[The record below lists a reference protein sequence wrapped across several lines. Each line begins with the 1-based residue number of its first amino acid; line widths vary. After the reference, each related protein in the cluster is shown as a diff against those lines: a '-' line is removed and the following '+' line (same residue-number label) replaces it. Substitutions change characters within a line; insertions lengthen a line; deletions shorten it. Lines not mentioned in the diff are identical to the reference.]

1 MEDKKL
7 ERLTKCPLCKSGHF
21 LNSQEIK
28 DFAVSQEPF
37 IICNCTNCGLKFT
50 NPRPTEVTI
59 APYYDF
65 PEYFSHD
72 DKAKNLTQIVY
83 QGVRKY
89 AVAKKVKHLNSLK
102 PLKGKY
108 LDYGC
113 GTAEL
118 LSKAN
123 DAGWKVTGIEPN
135 EKARNLA
142 NSKLGEKIFES
153 IEEIPKDKTFD
164 IISLYHVL
172 EHVHSLRKT
181 IKTLI
186 KHLKSDGYI
195 LIAVPNPESYDAT
208 KYGEHW
214 AGWDVPRHLYHF
226 NHKSIERFGEIFDLQ
241 LIQEMPMSFD
251 SYYVSL
257 LSEGYADPKQSLL
270 KKYCKSIISGKMSNN
285 AAAKTAGN
293 YSSNL
298 FIFKKK

>member
-1 MEDKKL
+1 MEDKIL
-7 ERLTKCPLCKSGHF
+7 ERLTKCPLCKSGLF

-28 DFAVSQEPF
+28 DYAVSQESF

-50 NPRPTEVTI
+50 NPRPTEETI
-59 APYYDF
+59 VPYYDF

-72 DKAKNLTQIVY
+72 DKAKNVTQFIY
-83 QGVRKY
+83 QRVREY
-89 AVAKKVKHLNSLK
+89 AISQKVKHLTSLK

-118 LSKAN
+118 LTKAN
-123 DAGWKVTGIEPN
+123 ENKWQVTGIEPN

-142 NSKLGEKIFES
+142 NSKLNGKIFES
-153 IEEIPKDKTFD
+153 INELPKGSSYD
-164 IISLYHVL
+164 IITLYHVL
-172 EHVHSLRKT
+172 EHVHSIRKT
-181 IKTLI
+181 VKKLV

-195 LIAVPNPESYDAT
+195 LIAVPNPDSPDAT

-226 NHKSIERFGEIFDLQ
+226 NHDAIEHFGEIFDLQ
-241 LIQEMPMSFD
+241 LTKQMPMSFD

-257 LSEGYADPKQSLL
+257 LSEGYADPK
-270 KKYCKSIISGKMSNN
+270 KSIFLKYWKAILSGRKSNKE
-285 AAAKTAGN
+285 AAKTAGN

-298 FIFKKK
+298 FVFKKK